1 MIGTIAFVLL
11 GAAAAATPCENL
23 ATLKISD
30 ATITSAVV
38 VPEGPP
44 PARGG
49 GGGGGGGAR
58 GGGAR
63 GGPAPRGGEVPQVAT
78 VQGQQPGGAAT
89 PDGQQTGNGARGG
102 GGARGAGAPPANIP
116 AHCRVR
122 LDLKPSSDSLI
133 KMELW
138 MPTQN
143 WNGKFMG
150 VGNGGFAGSIQG
162 LGGDMPQA
170 LRLGYATAGT
180 DTGHQEQ
187 GGAWAIG
194 HPEKM
199 IDFGYRAT
207 HEMTLKS
214 KQIVKAFY
222 DENPRYSY
230 FKGCSTG
237 GRMALMEAQRYPN
250 DYDGIIAG
258 SLANRHIHMWTA
270 GVARS
275 IELARH
281 PEGKVSAEK
290 AALVSQTIMSTCDTL
305 KEGFLNNPRQCKVD
319 FSKLTCP
326 AGKDDATCLTPAQLK
341 TVETYYGGLKN
352 SKGELI
358 FSGQA
363 LGNAMTAQQGVGQNG
378 PGGTFD
384 LVRIAYNDPNIDW
397 QKFDLD
403 RDMKFLDEKI
413 GYVDAVNPDLG
424 KFKSSGGKLLL
435 THGWGD
441 TGITPETTIW
451 YYDSVLGKM
460 GKNQSNWMRLFMAP
474 GMGHCGGGPGVN
486 TFDSIGTIEKWVEK
500 GIAPDQMMGTGAQ
513 GLTRPLCPYPQYAE
527 YKGSGDL
534 KSATN
539 WACKA
544 PSAEIKSK

>member
-1 MIGTIAFVLL
+1 MIGSIVFVLL
-11 GAAAAATPCENL
+11 GAAAAAATPCENL
-23 ATLKISD
+23 ASLKLAD
-30 ATITSAVV
+30 TTITSAVV

-49 GGGGGGGAR
+49 GGGAGAR
-58 GGGAR
+58 GGTR
-63 GGPAPRGGEVPQVAT
+63 GGGAPQAQGAVPQV
-78 VQGQQPGGAAT
+78 GQQSGT
-89 PDGQQTGNGARGG
+89 RGG
-102 GGARGAGAPPANIP
+102 TPPANIP
-116 AHCRVR
+116 AHCRVQMV
-122 LDLKPSSDSLI
+122 LKPTSDSMI
-133 KMELW
+133 NMELW
-138 MPTQN
+138 LPTEN

-162 LGGDMPQA
+162 LNNEMPQA

-180 DTGHQEQ
+180 DTGHQEP
-187 GGAWAIG
+187 GGNWAIG
-194 HPEKM
+194 HPEKL
-199 IDFGYRAT
+199 IDFAYRST
-207 HEMTLKS
+207 HEMTVKA

-222 DENPRYSY
+222 DQNAKYSY

-237 GRMALMEAQRYPN
+237 GRMALMEAQRYPD

-275 IELARH
+275 IQLSRH
-281 PEGKVSAEK
+281 PEGNLTAEK
-290 AALVSQTIMSTCDTL
+290 AALVNQMVTNTCDTL

-319 FSKLTCP
+319 FSTLLCA
-326 AGKDDATCLTPAQLK
+326 AGKDDNTCLTASQLK
-341 TVETYYGGLKN
+341 TVDTYYGGVKN

-363 LGNAMTAQQGVGQNG
+363 LGNPIGALRGTNQS

-384 LVRIAYNDPNIDW
+384 IVRIAYNDPNLDW

-403 RDMKFLDEKI
+403 KDMPIIDKAI
-413 GYVDAVNPDLG
+413 SYVDAVNPDLS
-424 KFKSSGGKLLL
+424 KFKKSGGKLIL
-435 THGWGD
+435 THGWAD

-451 YYDSVLGKM
+451 YYDSVLEKM
-460 GKNQSNWMRLFMAP
+460 GKNQSDWMRLFMVP

-500 GIAPDQMMGTGAQ
+500 SIAPDQMLGTGAQ

-527 YKGSGDL
+527 YKGTGDL
-534 KSATN
+534 KNAAS

-544 PSAEIKSK
+544 PAPQAKAK

>member
-1 MIGTIAFVLL
+1 MISSIALMVL
-11 GAAAAATPCENL
+11 GGVAAAATPCENL
-23 ATLKISD
+23 ATIKLSD
-30 ATITSAVV
+30 ATITSVAII
-38 VPEGPP
+38 PEGPP

-49 GGGGGGGAR
+49 GGGGAGARGGGAR

-63 GGPAPRGGEVPQVAT
+63 GG
-78 VQGQQPGGAAT
+78 
-89 PDGQQTGNGARGG
+89 
-102 GGARGAGAPPANIP
+102 GAGAPNAAVPPAAPGPPPANIP
-116 AHCRVR
+116 AHCRVL

-138 MPTQN
+138 LPTQN

-162 LGGDMPQA
+162 RTGDMPQA

-180 DTGHQEQ
+180 DTGHQDQ

-207 HEMTLKS
+207 HEMTLKA

-222 DENPRYSY
+222 DDNPKYSY

-258 SLANRHIHMWTA
+258 SLASRHIHMWTA

-275 IELARH
+275 VELTRH
-281 PEGKVSAEK
+281 PEAGFSAEK
-290 AALVSQTIMSTCDTL
+290 AALVNQMVTTTCDTL

-319 FSKLTCP
+319 FSKLLCP
-326 AGKDDATCLTPAQLK
+326 AGKDDNSCLTAPQLK
-341 TVETYYGGLKN
+341 TVETFYGGVKN

-363 LGNAMTAQQGVGQNG
+363 LGNPIGAQRGNPDG

-397 QKFDLD
+397 HKFDLD

-424 KFKSSGGKLLL
+424 KFKGSGGKLLL
-435 THGWGD
+435 THGWAD

-451 YYDSVLGKM
+451 YYDSVLDKM
-460 GKNQSNWMRLFMAP
+460 GRNQSDWMRLFMVP

-486 TFDSIGTIEKWVEK
+486 TFDSIGTIENWVEK
-500 GIAPDQMMGTGAQ
+500 GIAPDQMMGRGAQ

-534 KSATN
+534 KDASN

-544 PSAEIKSK
+544 PAAETRSK

>member
-1 MIGTIAFVLL
+1 MIGSIALMLL
-11 GAAAAATPCENL
+11 SAAGVTTPCESL
-23 ATLKISD
+23 TGLKLD
-30 ATITSAVV
+30 KTTITSAQM
-38 VPEGPP
+38 VPEGPA

-49 GGGGGGGAR
+49 GRGRATAAGAP
-58 GGGAR
+58 GAEAQ
-63 GGPAPRGGEVPQVAT
+63 APRGAAAGNAP
-78 VQGQQPGGAAT
+78 GRGPQQP
-89 PDGQQTGNGARGG
+89 
-102 GGARGAGAPPANIP
+102 PAMIP
-116 AHCRVR
+116 AHCRLQIV
-122 LDLKPSSDSLI
+122 LSPTSDSVI
-133 KMELW
+133 NMEIWL
-138 MPTQN
+138 PPAEK

-162 LGGDMPQA
+162 LANDMPQA

-180 DTGHQEQ
+180 DTGHQDQ

-222 DENPRYSY
+222 DRNAEFSY

-237 GRMALMEAQRYPN
+237 GRMALMEAQRYPD

-258 SLANRHIHMWTA
+258 SLASRHIHMWTA
-270 GVARS
+270 GIARS
-275 IELARH
+275 VDLSRH
-281 PEGKVSAEK
+281 PEGSITTEQ
-290 AALVSQTIMSTCDTL
+290 AALVNTLVMNTCDTL
-305 KEGFLNNPRQCKVD
+305 KEGFLNNPRSCKVN
-319 FSKLTCP
+319 FSTLKCQAAS
-326 AGKDDATCLTPAQLK
+326 AGSAENSCLTDAQMK
-341 TVETYYGGLKN
+341 TVETFYGGVKN

-363 LGNAMTAQQGVGQNG
+363 LGNPIGAQRATNQA

-384 LVRIAYNDPNIDW
+384 LVRIAYNDPNVDW

-413 GYVDAVNPDLG
+413 GYVDAVNPDLS
-424 KFKSSGGKLLL
+424 KFKSSGGKLLI
-435 THGWGD
+435 THGWSD

-451 YYDSVLGKM
+451 YYDSVLNKM
-460 GKNQSNWMRLFMAP
+460 GKNQSEWMRLFMAP

-486 TFDSIGTIEKWVEK
+486 SFDSIGTLEKWVEK
-500 GIAPDQMMGTGAQ
+500 GQAPATMLGTGAQ

-534 KSATN
+534 KDGSN
-539 WACKA
+539 WSCKA
-544 PSAEIKSK
+544 PPATR

>member
-1 MIGTIAFVLL
+1 MIGSIAFVLL
-11 GAAAAATPCENL
+11 GVATAATPCENL
-23 ATLKISD
+23 ATLKLSNT
-30 ATITSAVV
+30 TITSAVV

-49 GGGGGGGAR
+49 GGGAGARGGAAR

-63 GGPAPRGGEVPQVAT
+63 GGADAP
-78 VQGQQPGGAAT
+78 QGQATPGAA
-89 PDGQQTGNGARGG
+89 PQAGQRAAGARGG
-102 GGARGAGAPPANIP
+102 GAPPANIP
-116 AHCRVR
+116 AHCRVQIV
-122 LDLKPSSDSLI
+122 LKPTPDSLI
-133 KMELW
+133 NMELW
-138 MPTQN
+138 LPTQN

-162 LGGDMPQA
+162 LGNDMPQA

-180 DTGHQEQ
+180 DTGHQDP

-194 HPEKM
+194 HPEKL
-199 IDFGYRAT
+199 IDFGYRST

-214 KQIVKAFY
+214 KEIIKAFY
-222 DENPRYSY
+222 DQNAKYAY

-237 GRMALMEAQRYPN
+237 GRMAMMEAQKYPN
-250 DYDGIIAG
+250 DYNGIIAG

-281 PEGKVSAEK
+281 PEESLSAEK
-290 AALVSQTIMSTCDTL
+290 ATLVNQTVMNTCDTL
-305 KEGFLNNPRQCKVD
+305 HEGFLNNPQQCKVD
-319 FSKLTCP
+319 FSRLLCP
-326 AGKDDATCLTPAQLK
+326 AGKDDASCLTTPQLK
-341 TVETYYGGLKN
+341 TVETYYGGVKN

-363 LGNAMTAQQGVGQNG
+363 LGNPIGAQRSTNQG

-384 LVRIAYNDPNIDW
+384 LVRIAYNDPNYDW
-397 QKFDLD
+397 HKFDLD
-403 RDMKFLDEKI
+403 KDMPFLDKTE
-413 GYVDAVNPDLG
+413 GYVDAVKPDLG
-424 KFKSSGGKLLL
+424 KFKSSGGKLLI
-435 THGWGD
+435 THGWSD
-441 TGITPETTIW
+441 TTITPETTVW
-451 YYDSVLGKM
+451 YYDSVLDKM
-460 GKNQSNWMRLFMAP
+460 GKNQSDWMRLFMVP
-474 GMGHCGGGPGVN
+474 GMAHCGGGPGVN
-486 TFDSIGTIEKWVEK
+486 TFDSIGTLEKWVEK

-534 KSATN
+534 KDAAN

-544 PSAEIKSK
+544 K